1 MQKQEIIDE
10 LIRLIKQSH
19 EVDRALEGRTALIAD
34 LGLESIQV
42 IEYLCD
48 VEDRFDLN
56 INEDKLA
63 DVNTFDDLASVI
75 LALQES

>member
-10 LIRLIKQSH
+10 LIRLFKQSH
-19 EVDRALEGRTALIAD
+19 EFDRALEGRTALIAD
-34 LGLESIQV
+34 LALESIQV